1 MITVINA
8 TNRPDNKTRVVV
20 DAYVKL
26 LDESGL
32 ETRVFDMA
40 ELPPDFIFSSSY
52 GKRTPHMDRII
63 KERIDEADRFV
74 IIAPEY
80 NGSFP
85 GVFKAFIDSV
95 HPKHFHGKKAAL
107 VGVSTGRAG
116 NLRGMDHLTDV
127 MHHLGVEVLSNKVPL
142 SRLDDLITQP
152 GTFDHEDSLQTLRRQ
167 IRRFLK
173 F

>member
-20 DAYVKL
+20 DTYIRL
-26 LDESGL
+26 LEESGA
-32 ETRVFDMA
+32 EARIFDMA
-40 ELPPDFIFSSSY
+40 ELPTDFIFSSSY
-52 GKRTPHMDRII
+52 GRKTPEMERII
-63 KERIDEADRFV
+63 QERIDGADGYV

-80 NGSFP
+80 NGSYP

-127 MHHLGVEVLSNKVPL
+127 MHHIGVEVLSHKVPI
-142 SRLDDLITQP
+142 SKLDDLITLP
-152 GTFDHEDSLQTLRRQ
+152 GTFDDEDTLHVLRKQ
-167 IRRFLK
+167 IRRFLN